1 MSALAVSAADDEKL
15 RGLRRMKL
23 VAVGALVA
31 AAIIYVI
38 AFVLERDGV
47 GWAGYVRAAAEAG
60 MVGALADWFAVT
72 ALFKRPLGLPIPHTA
87 IIPTRKNAIGR
98 NLGDFVGTNF
108 LAEDVVRQ
116 RIRSLD
122 VGLRVGRW
130 ISDYDNARRVS
141 AEIAIGIRA
150 GIGLLDDE
158 QVRAAVGEFLRR
170 RAEEFPIAEPAG
182 NLLGEVV
189 ADQAHVPL
197 IDLVAGS
204 LHDWLIENRGRV
216 VDVVERQ
223 APGWSPK
230 WADDMVA
237 GKVYRE
243 AVRFAQD
250 VRDNPHHPLRKS
262 IDEALIQLSNDLRFD
277 PDMQF
282 RAEQAKLRVLDH
294 PEVTRTLNTTGTVAK
309 EMLLRAVDDPT
320 SDLRV
325 RIVDSLVSIGRNLVD
340 NEETRARVNTWVEDA
355 AVHVVKNNRDEIT
368 ALITETVDRW
378 DAQETSRK
386 IEIQVGRDLQFI
398 RLNGTLVG
406 ALAGLA
412 IYTISHLVLV

>member
-1 MSALAVSAADDEKL
+1 
-15 RGLRRMKL
+15 
-23 VAVGALVA
+23 
-31 AAIIYVI
+31 
-38 AFVLERDGV
+38 
-47 GWAGYVRAAAEAG
+47 

-72 ALFKRPLGLPIPHTA
+72 ALFRRPLGLPIPHTA
-87 IIPTRKNAIGR
+87 IIPSRKDAIGR
-98 NLGDFVGTNF
+98 NLGDFVGSNV

-116 RIRSLD
+116 RIRALD

-130 ISDYDNARRVS
+130 ISDYENARRVS
-141 AEIAIGIRA
+141 AEIAVGIRS

-158 QVRAAVGEFLRR
+158 DVRTAVGDFLRR

-189 ADQAHVPL
+189 ADRAHVPL

-204 LHDWLIENRGRV
+204 LYDWLSDNRNRV

-223 APGWSPK
+223 APTWSPR

-237 GKVYRE
+237 NKVYRE

-250 VRDNPHHPLRKS
+250 VRDDKHHPLRKS
-262 IDEALIQLSNDLRFD
+262 IDEALLKLSADLRFD

-282 RAEQAKLRVLDH
+282 RAEQAKTRVLDH
-294 PEVTRTLNTTGTVAK
+294 PEVARTLQTTGTVAK
-309 EMLLRAVDDPT
+309 EMLLRAADDPT

-325 RIVDSLVSIGRNLVD
+325 RLVDSLVSIGRSMVD
-340 NEETRARVNTWVEDA
+340 NEQTRTRVNTWVEDA
-355 AVHVVKNNRDEIT
+355 VVHVVKNNRDEIT
-368 ALITETVDRW
+368 ALITETVERW
-378 DAQETSRK
+378 DADETSRK

-412 IYTISHLVLV
+412 IYTVSHVLLV

>member
-1 MSALAVSAADDEKL
+1 
-15 RGLRRMKL
+15 
-23 VAVGALVA
+23 
-31 AAIIYVI
+31 
-38 AFVLERDGV
+38 
-47 GWAGYVRAAAEAG
+47 
-60 MVGALADWFAVT
+60 
-72 ALFKRPLGLPIPHTA
+72 
-87 IIPTRKNAIGR
+87 
-98 NLGDFVGTNF
+98 
-108 LAEDVVRQ
+108 
-116 RIRSLD
+116 
-122 VGLRVGRW
+122 
-130 ISDYDNARRVS
+130 
-141 AEIAIGIRA
+141 
-150 GIGLLDDE
+150 
-158 QVRAAVGEFLRR
+158 
-170 RAEEFPIAEPAG
+170 
-182 NLLGEVV
+182 
-189 ADQAHVPL
+189 
-197 IDLVAGS
+197 
-204 LHDWLIENRGRV
+204 
-216 VDVVERQ
+216 VERQ
-223 APGWSPK
+223 APTWSPK

-237 GKVYRE
+237 SKVYRE

-262 IDEALIQLSNDLRFD
+262 IDEALIKLSNDLRFD

>member
-1 MSALAVSAADDEKL
+1 MTALAVTADSDKL
-15 RGLRRMKL
+15 RGLQRMKV
-23 VAVGALVA
+23 VAVGALLA
-31 AAIIYVI
+31 AAVIYII

-72 ALFKRPLGLPIPHTA
+72 ALFRRPLGLPIPHTA
-87 IIPTRKNAIGR
+87 IIPSRKDAIGR

-116 RIRSLD
+116 RIRALD

-130 ISDYDNARRVS
+130 ISDYENARRVS
-141 AEIAIGIRA
+141 AEIAVGIRS

-158 QVRAAVGEFLRR
+158 DVRTAVGDFLRR

-189 ADQAHVPL
+189 SDRAHVPL

-204 LHDWLIENRGRV
+204 LYDWLSDNRNRV

-223 APGWSPK
+223 APTWSPR

-237 GKVYRE
+237 NKVYRE

-250 VRDNPHHPLRKS
+250 VRDDKHHPLRKS
-262 IDEALIQLSNDLRFD
+262 IDEALLKLSADLRFD

-282 RAEQAKLRVLDH
+282 RAEQAKIRVLDH
-294 PEVTRTLNTTGTVAK
+294 PEVARTLQTTGTVAK
-309 EMLLRAVDDPT
+309 EMLLRAADDPT

-325 RIVDSLVSIGRNLVD
+325 RLVDSLVSIGRSMVD
-340 NEETRARVNTWVEDA
+340 NEQARTRVNTLVEDA
-355 AVHVVKNNRDEIT
+355 VVHVVKNNRDEIT
-368 ALITETVDRW
+368 AVITETVERW
-378 DAQETSRK
+378 DADETSRK

-412 IYTISHLVLV
+412 IYTVSHVLLV

>member
-1 MSALAVSAADDEKL
+1 MSALAVTADADKL
-15 RGLRRMKL
+15 RGLQRMKM
-23 VAVGALVA
+23 VAVGALLA
-31 AAIIYVI
+31 AAVIYII

-72 ALFKRPLGLPIPHTA
+72 ALFRRPLGLPIPHTA
-87 IIPTRKNAIGR
+87 IIPSRKDAIGR

-116 RIRSLD
+116 RIRALD

-130 ISDYDNARRVS
+130 ISDYENARRVS
-141 AEIAIGIRA
+141 AEIAVGIRS

-158 QVRAAVGEFLRR
+158 DVRTAVGDFLRR

-189 ADQAHVPL
+189 SDRAHVPL

-204 LHDWLIENRGRV
+204 LYDWLSDNRNRV

-223 APGWSPK
+223 APTWSPR

-237 GKVYRE
+237 NKVYRE

-250 VRDNPHHPLRKS
+250 VRDDKHHPLRKS
-262 IDEALIQLSNDLRFD
+262 IDEALLKLSADLRFD

-282 RAEQAKLRVLDH
+282 RAEQAKIRVLDH
-294 PEVTRTLNTTGTVAK
+294 PEVARTLQTTGTVAK
-309 EMLLRAVDDPT
+309 EMLLRAADDPT

-325 RIVDSLVSIGRNLVD
+325 RLVDSLVSIGRSMVD
-340 NEETRARVNTWVEDA
+340 NEQTRTRVNTLVEDA
-355 AVHVVKNNRDEIT
+355 VVHVVKNNRDEIT
-368 ALITETVDRW
+368 ALITETVERW
-378 DAQETSRK
+378 DADETSRK

-412 IYTISHLVLV
+412 IYTVSHVLLV

>member
-1 MSALAVSAADDEKL
+1 MSALSVTADAEKL
-15 RGLRRMKL
+15 QGLRRMKV
-23 VAVGALVA
+23 VAVGALVL
-31 AAIIYVI
+31 AAIIYVF
-38 AFVLERDGV
+38 AFLLERDGV

-98 NLGDFVGTNF
+98 NLGDFIGTNF
-108 LAEDVVRQ
+108 LAEDVVRG
-116 RIRSLD
+116 RIRVLD
-122 VGLRVGRW
+122 VGLRVGGW

-141 AEIAIGIRA
+141 AEIAVGIKA

-158 QVRAAVGEFLRR
+158 QVRSAVEEFLRR

-189 ADQAHVPL
+189 ADKAHVPL
-197 IDLVAGS
+197 IDLIAGS
-204 LHDWLIENRGRV
+204 LHDWLQDNQTRV

-230 WADDMVA
+230 WADDLVA
-237 GKVYRE
+237 QKVYRE
-243 AVRFAQD
+243 AVKFAQA
-250 VRDNPHHPLRKS
+250 VRDDKAHPLRTS
-262 IDEALIQLSNDLRFD
+262 IDEALLKLSNDLRSD
-277 PDMQF
+277 ADMQF
-282 RAEQAKLRVLDH
+282 RAEQAKIRMLDH
-294 PEVTRTLNTTGTVAK
+294 PEVTRTLQTTGTVAK
-309 EMLLRAVDDPT
+309 DMLLGALDDPT

-325 RIVDSLVSIGRNLVD
+325 RIVDSLVSIGRSLVD
-340 NEETRARVNTWVEDA
+340 NEQTRDRVNTWVEDA
-355 AVHVVKNNRDEIT
+355 VVHVVRNNRDEIT

-378 DAQETSRK
+378 DAEETSRK

-406 ALAGLA
+406 ALAGLT
-412 IYTISHLVLV
+412 IYTLSHAFLV

>member
-1 MSALAVSAADDEKL
+1 MSALAVTADEEKL
-15 RGLRRMKL
+15 RGLRRMKM
-23 VAVGALVA
+23 VAVGALLA
-31 AAIIYVI
+31 AALIYVV
-38 AFVLERDGV
+38 AFLLERDGV

-72 ALFKRPLGLPIPHTA
+72 ALFRRPLGLPIPHTA

-108 LAEDVVRQ
+108 LAEEVVRQ
-116 RIRSLD
+116 RIRALD
-122 VGLRVGRW
+122 VGLRTGRW
-130 ISDYDNARRVS
+130 ISDYGNARRVS
-141 AEIAIGIRA
+141 AEIAVGIRS

-158 QVRAAVGEFLRR
+158 QVRTAVSEFLRR

-182 NLLGEVV
+182 NLLGNVV
-189 ADQAHVPL
+189 ADKAHEPL
-197 IDLVAGS
+197 IDLIAGS
-204 LHDWLIENRGRV
+204 LHDWLIDNRNRV
-216 VDVVERQ
+216 VDVVEKQ

-237 GKVYRE
+237 SKVYRE

-262 IDEALIQLSNDLRFD
+262 IDEALLKLSNDLRFD
-277 PDMQF
+277 ADMQF

-309 EMLLRAVDDPT
+309 EMLLRAIDDPT

-325 RIVDSLVSIGRNLVD
+325 RIVDSLVSLGRSLVD

-355 AVHVVKNNRDEIT
+355 AVHVVTNNREEIT

-378 DAQETSRK
+378 DAEETSRK

-406 ALAGLA
+406 ALAGLV
-412 IYTISHLVLV
+412 IYTVSHVVLV

>member
-1 MSALAVSAADDEKL
+1 MSALSVTADAEKL
-15 RGLRRMKL
+15 QGLRRMKV
-23 VAVGALVA
+23 VAVGALVL
-31 AAIIYVI
+31 AAIIYVF
-38 AFVLERDGV
+38 AFLLERDGV

-98 NLGDFVGTNF
+98 NLGDFIGTNF
-108 LAEDVVRQ
+108 LAEDVVRG
-116 RIRSLD
+116 RIRVLD
-122 VGLRVGRW
+122 VGLRVGGW

-141 AEIAIGIRA
+141 AEVAVGIKA

-158 QVRAAVGEFLRR
+158 QVRSAVEEFLRR
-170 RAEEFPIAEPAG
+170 RAEEFPVAEPAG
-182 NLLGEVV
+182 NLLGQVV
-189 ADQAHVPL
+189 ADKAHVPL
-197 IDLVAGS
+197 IDLIAGS
-204 LHDWLIENRGRV
+204 LHDWLRDNQTRV

-230 WADDMVA
+230 WADDLVA
-237 GKVYRE
+237 QKVYRE
-243 AVRFAQD
+243 AVKFAQA
-250 VRDNPHHPLRKS
+250 VRDDKMHPLRTS
-262 IDEALIQLSNDLRFD
+262 IDEALLQLSNDLRFD
-277 PDMQF
+277 ADMQF
-282 RAEQAKLRVLDH
+282 RAEQAKIRMLDH
-294 PEVTRTLNTTGTVAK
+294 PEVARTLQTTGTVAK
-309 EMLLRAVDDPT
+309 EMLLRALDDPT

-325 RIVDSLVSIGRNLVD
+325 RIVDSLVSIGRSLVN
-340 NEETRARVNTWVEDA
+340 NEQTRNRVNTWVEDA

-378 DAQETSRK
+378 DAEETSRK

-412 IYTISHLVLV
+412 IYTFSHAFLV

>member
-1 MSALAVSAADDEKL
+1 MSALAITPADEEKL
-15 RGLRRMKL
+15 RGLQRMKL
-23 VAVGALVA
+23 VALGALGLAAVVYIVA
-31 AAIIYVI
+31 FI
-38 AFVLERDGV
+38 AERDGV
-47 GWAGYVRAAAEAG
+47 TWAGYFRAAGEAA

-72 ALFKRPLGLPIPHTA
+72 ALFRRPLGLPIPHTA

-116 RIRSLD
+116 RLRALD
-122 VGLRVGRW
+122 ISSRLGSWL
-130 ISDYDNARRVS
+130 SDYGNARRVS
-141 AEIAIGIRA
+141 AELAIGIRSA
-150 GIGLLDDE
+150 VGLLDDE
-158 QVRAAVGEFLRR
+158 QVRSAVEEFLRK

-189 ADQAHVPL
+189 SDRAHVPL

-204 LHDWLIENRGRV
+204 LHAWLVENRDRV

-237 GKVYRE
+237 NKVYRE
-243 AVRFAQD
+243 AVKFAQD
-250 VRDNPHHPLRKS
+250 VRTDPHHPLRKS
-262 IDEALIQLSNDLRFD
+262 IDEALLKLSNDLRFD
-277 PDMQF
+277 PDMQYK
-282 RAEQAKLRVLDH
+282 AEQAKMRVLDH
-294 PEVTRTLNTTGTVAK
+294 PEVNRTLQTTGTVAK

-325 RIVDSLVSIGRNLVD
+325 RMVDSIVTIGRNLT
-340 NEETRARVNTWVEDA
+340 EKPEMAEKVNGWIEDA
-355 AVHVVKNNRDEIT
+355 AVHVVRNNRDEIT
-368 ALITETVDRW
+368 ALITETVDKW
-378 DAQETSRK
+378 DAEETSRK

-406 ALAGLA
+406 ALAGLT
-412 IYTISHLVLV
+412 IYTVSHTFLG

>member
-1 MSALAVSAADDEKL
+1 MSALAITPADEEKL
-15 RGLRRMKL
+15 RGLQRMKL
-23 VAVGALVA
+23 VALGALGLAAVVYIVA
-31 AAIIYVI
+31 FI
-38 AFVLERDGV
+38 AERDGV
-47 GWAGYVRAAAEAG
+47 TWAGYFRAAGEAA

-72 ALFKRPLGLPIPHTA
+72 ALFRRPLGLPIPHTA

-116 RIRSLD
+116 RLRALD
-122 VGLRVGRW
+122 ISSRLGSWL
-130 ISDYDNARRVS
+130 SDYGNARRVS
-141 AEIAIGIRA
+141 AELAIGIRSA
-150 GIGLLDDE
+150 VGLLDDE
-158 QVRAAVGEFLRR
+158 QVRSAVEEFLRK

-189 ADQAHVPL
+189 SDRAHVPL

-204 LHDWLIENRGRV
+204 LHDWLVENRDRV

-237 GKVYRE
+237 NKVYRE
-243 AVRFAQD
+243 AVKFAQD
-250 VRDNPHHPLRKS
+250 VRTDPHHPLRKS
-262 IDEALIQLSNDLRFD
+262 IDEALLKLSNDLRFD
-277 PDMQF
+277 PDMQYK
-282 RAEQAKLRVLDH
+282 AEQAKMRVLDH
-294 PEVTRTLNTTGTVAK
+294 PEVNRTLQTTGTVAK

-325 RIVDSLVSIGRNLVD
+325 RMVDSIVTIGRNLT
-340 NEETRARVNTWVEDA
+340 EKPEMAEKVNGWIEDA
-355 AVHVVKNNRDEIT
+355 AVHVVRNNRDEIT
-368 ALITETVDRW
+368 ALITETVDKW
-378 DAQETSRK
+378 DAEETSRK

-406 ALAGLA
+406 ALAGLT
-412 IYTISHLVLV
+412 IYTVSHTFLG

>member
-1 MSALAVSAADDEKL
+1 MRRAAT
-15 RGLRRMKL
+15 GLL
-23 VAVGALVA
+23 VAMGAL
-31 AAIIYVI
+31 YLI
-38 AFVLERDGV
+38 ARHFAGLHP
-47 GWAGYVRAAAEAG
+47 AMGYVLAFAEAG
-60 MVGALADWFAVT
+60 MVGGMADWFAVT
-72 ALFKRPLGLPIPHTA
+72 ALFRHPLGLPIPHTA

-116 RIRSLD
+116 RIRALD

-158 QVRAAVGEFLRR
+158 QVRTAVGDFLRR

-189 ADQAHVPL
+189 ADKAHVPL
-197 IDLVAGS
+197 IDLIAGS
-204 LHDWLIENRGRV
+204 LHDWLIDNRGRV
-216 VDVVERQ
+216 VGVVEQQ

-237 GKVYRE
+237 NKVYRE

-262 IDEALIQLSNDLRFD
+262 IDEALIKLSNDLRFD
-277 PDMQF
+277 ADMQF

-325 RIVDSLVSIGRNLVD
+325 RIVDSLVSIGNSLVD

-355 AVHVVKNNRDEIT
+355 AIHVVTNNRDEIT

-378 DAQETSRK
+378 DAEETSRK

-412 IYTISHLVLV
+412 IYTISHVILV

>member
-1 MSALAVSAADDEKL
+1 MSALAVTADEEKL

-23 VAVGALVA
+23 VAVGALLA
-31 AAIIYVI
+31 AAVIYVI
-38 AFVLERDGV
+38 AFVLAREGV

-60 MVGALADWFAVT
+60 MVGGLADWFAVT
-72 ALFKRPLGLPIPHTA
+72 ALFRRPMGLPIPHTA
-87 IIPTRKNAIGR
+87 IIPTRKDAIGR
-98 NLGDFVGTNF
+98 NLGTFVGTNF
-108 LAEDVVRQ
+108 LAEDAVRP
-116 RIRSLD
+116 RIRALD
-122 VGLRVGRW
+122 VGSRIGGWL
-130 ISDYDNARRVS
+130 SEYDNARRVS
-141 AEIAIGIRA
+141 AEIAVGIKA

-158 QVRAAVGEFLRR
+158 QVRTAVSDFLRR

-189 ADQAHVPL
+189 ADRAHVPL
-197 IDLVAGS
+197 IDLIAGS
-204 LHDWLIENRGRV
+204 LHDWLVENRVRV

-237 GKVYRE
+237 GKVHRE

-250 VRDNPHHPLRKS
+250 VRRDPHHPLRKS
-262 IDEALIQLSNDLRFD
+262 IDEALLKLSNDLRFD
-277 PDMQF
+277 ADMKF
-282 RAEQAKLRVLDH
+282 RAEQAKLRILDH
-294 PEVTRTLNTTGTVAK
+294 PEVARTLQRTGSVAK

-325 RIVDSLVSIGRNLVD
+325 RIVESLVSIGRSLVD
-340 NEETRARVNTWVEDA
+340 DADVRARVNTWVEDA
-355 AVHVVKNNRDEIT
+355 VVHVVRNNEDEIT

-406 ALAGLA
+406 SLAGLA
-412 IYTISHLVLV
+412 IYTVSHLILV

>member
-1 MSALAVSAADDEKL
+1 MSALSVTADAEKL
-15 RGLRRMKL
+15 QGLRRMKV
-23 VAVGALVA
+23 VAVGALVL
-31 AAIIYVI
+31 AAIIYVF
-38 AFVLERDGV
+38 AFLLERDGV

-98 NLGDFVGTNF
+98 NLGDFIGTNF
-108 LAEDVVRQ
+108 LAEDVVRG
-116 RIRSLD
+116 RIRVLD
-122 VGLRVGRW
+122 VGLRVGGW

-141 AEIAIGIRA
+141 AEIAVGIKA

-158 QVRAAVGEFLRR
+158 QVRSAVEEFLRR

-189 ADQAHVPL
+189 ADKAHVPL
-197 IDLVAGS
+197 IDLIAGS
-204 LHDWLIENRGRV
+204 LHDWLQDNQTRV

-230 WADDMVA
+230 WADDLVA
-237 GKVYRE
+237 QKVYRE
-243 AVRFAQD
+243 AVKFAQA
-250 VRDNPHHPLRKS
+250 VRDDKTHPLRTS
-262 IDEALIQLSNDLRFD
+262 IDEALLKLSNDLRFD
-277 PDMQF
+277 ADMQF
-282 RAEQAKLRVLDH
+282 RAEQAKIRMLDH
-294 PEVTRTLNTTGTVAK
+294 PEVTRTLQTTGTVAK
-309 EMLLRAVDDPT
+309 EMLLGALDDPT

-325 RIVDSLVSIGRNLVD
+325 RIVDSLVSIGRNLVN
-340 NEETRARVNTWVEDA
+340 NEETRNRVNTWVEDA

-378 DAQETSRK
+378 DAEETSRK

-406 ALAGLA
+406 ALAGLT
-412 IYTISHLVLV
+412 IYTLSHAFLV

>member
-1 MSALAVSAADDEKL
+1 MSALALTAADEEKL

-23 VAVGALVA
+23 VAVGALFA
-31 AAIIYVI
+31 AAVIYAI

-72 ALFKRPLGLPIPHTA
+72 ALFRRPLGLPIPHTA

-98 NLGDFVGTNF
+98 NLGDFVGNNF

-116 RIRSLD
+116 RIRVLD
-122 VGLRVGRW
+122 IGLRVGGW
-130 ISDYDNARRVS
+130 ISDYDNARRLS
-141 AEIAIGIRA
+141 GEIAVGIKS
-150 GIGLLDDE
+150 GLGLLDDE
-158 QVRAAVGEFLRR
+158 QVRSAVGEFLRK

-189 ADQAHVPL
+189 SDRAHVPL

-204 LHDWLIENRGRV
+204 LYDWLADNRNRV
-216 VDVVERQ
+216 TDVVERQ
-223 APGWSPK
+223 APTWSPR

-237 GKVYRE
+237 NKVYRE

-250 VRDNPHHPLRKS
+250 VRDDPHHPLRKS
-262 IDEALIQLSNDLRFD
+262 IDEALIKLSNDLRFD
-277 PDMQF
+277 ADMQF
-282 RAEQAKLRVLDH
+282 KAEQAKIRVLDH
-294 PEVTRTLNTTGTVAK
+294 PEVSRTLNATGTVAK
-309 EMLLRAVDDPT
+309 EMLLRALDDPT

-340 NEETRARVNTWVEDA
+340 NESSRARVNTWVEDA
-355 AVHVVKNNRDEIT
+355 AVHVVRNNREEIT
-368 ALITETVDRW
+368 KLITETVDRW
-378 DAQETSRK
+378 DADETSRK

-406 ALAGLA
+406 ALAGLT
-412 IYTISHLVLV
+412 IYTISHVVLV

>member
-1 MSALAVSAADDEKL
+1 MARIVF
-15 RGLRRMKL
+15 
-23 VAVGALVA
+23 
-31 AAIIYVI
+31 
-38 AFVLERDGV
+38 AFLLERDGV

-98 NLGDFVGTNF
+98 NLGDFIGTNF
-108 LAEDVVRQ
+108 LAEDVVRG
-116 RIRSLD
+116 RIRVLD
-122 VGLRVGRW
+122 VGLRVGGW

-141 AEIAIGIRA
+141 AEVAVGIKA

-158 QVRAAVGEFLRR
+158 QVRSAVEEFLRR
-170 RAEEFPIAEPAG
+170 RAEEFPVAEPAG
-182 NLLGEVV
+182 NLLGQVV
-189 ADQAHVPL
+189 ADKAHVPL
-197 IDLVAGS
+197 IDLIAGS
-204 LHDWLIENRGRV
+204 LHDWLRDNQTRV

-230 WADDMVA
+230 WADDLVA
-237 GKVYRE
+237 QKVYRE
-243 AVRFAQD
+243 AVKFAQA
-250 VRDNPHHPLRKS
+250 VRDDKMHPLRTS
-262 IDEALIQLSNDLRFD
+262 IDEALLQLSNDLRFD
-277 PDMQF
+277 ADMQF
-282 RAEQAKLRVLDH
+282 RAEQAKIRMLDH
-294 PEVTRTLNTTGTVAK
+294 PEVARTLQTTGTVAK
-309 EMLLRAVDDPT
+309 EMLLRALDDPT

-325 RIVDSLVSIGRNLVD
+325 RIVDSLVSIGRSLVN
-340 NEETRARVNTWVEDA
+340 NEQTRNRVNTWVEDA

-378 DAQETSRK
+378 DAEETSRK

-412 IYTISHLVLV
+412 IYTFSHAFLV

>member
-1 MSALAVSAADDEKL
+1 MSALSVTADAEKL
-15 RGLRRMKL
+15 QGLRRMKV
-23 VAVGALVA
+23 VAVGALVL
-31 AAIIYVI
+31 AAIIYVF
-38 AFVLERDGV
+38 AFLLERDGV

-98 NLGDFVGTNF
+98 NLGDFIGTNF
-108 LAEDVVRQ
+108 LAEDVVRG
-116 RIRSLD
+116 RIRVLD
-122 VGLRVGRW
+122 VGLRVGGW

-141 AEIAIGIRA
+141 AEIAVGIKA

-158 QVRAAVGEFLRR
+158 QVRSAVEEFLRR

-189 ADQAHVPL
+189 ADKAHVPL
-197 IDLVAGS
+197 IDLIAGS
-204 LHDWLIENRGRV
+204 LHDWLQDNQTRV

-230 WADDMVA
+230 WADDLVA
-237 GKVYRE
+237 QKVYRE
-243 AVRFAQD
+243 AVKFAQA
-250 VRDNPHHPLRKS
+250 VRDDKAHPLRTS
-262 IDEALIQLSNDLRFD
+262 IDEALLKLSNDLRFD
-277 PDMQF
+277 ADMQF
-282 RAEQAKLRVLDH
+282 RAEQAKIRMLDH
-294 PEVTRTLNTTGTVAK
+294 PEVTRTLQTTGTVAK
-309 EMLLRAVDDPT
+309 DMLLGALDDPT

-340 NEETRARVNTWVEDA
+340 NEQTRDRVNTWVEDA
-355 AVHVVKNNRDEIT
+355 AVHVVRNNRDEIT

-378 DAQETSRK
+378 DAEETSRK

-406 ALAGLA
+406 ALAGLT
-412 IYTISHLVLV
+412 IYTLSHAFLV

>member
-1 MSALAVSAADDEKL
+1 MSALSVTADAEKL
-15 RGLRRMKL
+15 QGLRRMKV
-23 VAVGALVA
+23 VAVGALVL
-31 AAIIYVI
+31 AAIIYVF
-38 AFVLERDGV
+38 AFLLERDGV

-98 NLGDFVGTNF
+98 NLGDFIGTNF
-108 LAEDVVRQ
+108 LAEDVVRG
-116 RIRSLD
+116 RIRVLD
-122 VGLRVGRW
+122 VGLRVGGW

-141 AEIAIGIRA
+141 AEIAVGIKA

-158 QVRAAVGEFLRR
+158 QVRSAVEEFLRR

-189 ADQAHVPL
+189 ADKAHVPL
-197 IDLVAGS
+197 IDLIAGS
-204 LHDWLIENRGRV
+204 LHDWLQDNQTRV

-230 WADDMVA
+230 WADDLVA
-237 GKVYRE
+237 QKVYRE
-243 AVRFAQD
+243 AVKFAQA
-250 VRDNPHHPLRKS
+250 VRDDKAHPLRTS
-262 IDEALIQLSNDLRFD
+262 IDEALLKLSNDLRFD
-277 PDMQF
+277 ADMQF
-282 RAEQAKLRVLDH
+282 RAEQAKIRMLDH
-294 PEVTRTLNTTGTVAK
+294 PEVTRTLQTTGTVAK
-309 EMLLRAVDDPT
+309 DMLLGALDDPT

-325 RIVDSLVSIGRNLVD
+325 RIVDSLVSIGRSLVD
-340 NEETRARVNTWVEDA
+340 NEQTRDRVNTWVEDA
-355 AVHVVKNNRDEIT
+355 VVHVVRNNRDEIT

-378 DAQETSRK
+378 DAEETSRK

-406 ALAGLA
+406 ALAGLT
-412 IYTISHLVLV
+412 IYTLSHAFLV

>member
-1 MSALAVSAADDEKL
+1 MSALSVTADAEKL
-15 RGLRRMKL
+15 QGLRRMKV
-23 VAVGALVA
+23 VAVGALVL
-31 AAIIYVI
+31 AAIIYVF
-38 AFVLERDGV
+38 AFLLERDGV

-98 NLGDFVGTNF
+98 NLGDFIGTNF
-108 LAEDVVRQ
+108 LAEDVVRG
-116 RIRSLD
+116 RIRVLD
-122 VGLRVGRW
+122 VGLRVGGW

-141 AEIAIGIRA
+141 AEIAVGIKA

-158 QVRAAVGEFLRR
+158 QVRSAVEEFLRR

-189 ADQAHVPL
+189 ADKAHVPL
-197 IDLVAGS
+197 IDLIAGS
-204 LHDWLIENRGRV
+204 LHDWLHDNQTRV

-230 WADDMVA
+230 WADDLVA
-237 GKVYRE
+237 QKVYRE
-243 AVRFAQD
+243 AVKFAQA
-250 VRDNPHHPLRKS
+250 VRDDKTHPLRTS
-262 IDEALIQLSNDLRFD
+262 IDEALLKLSNDLRFD
-277 PDMQF
+277 ADMQF
-282 RAEQAKLRVLDH
+282 RAEQAKIRMLDH
-294 PEVTRTLNTTGTVAK
+294 PEVTRTLQTTGTVAK
-309 EMLLRAVDDPT
+309 EMLLGALDDPT

-340 NEETRARVNTWVEDA
+340 NEQTRDRVNTWVEDA

-378 DAQETSRK
+378 DAEETSRK

-406 ALAGLA
+406 ALAGLT
-412 IYTISHLVLV
+412 IYALSHAFLV